1 MKKEWNP
8 GYTWLPQ
15 KTKKVFRA
23 MKLTFLLSM
32 CFTLSLSATTLA
44 QQRVSMQ
51 LGETKLK
58 NVFEEIQRQTNHVL
72 VYSDDQMELGKKV
85 TANFDDATVEDVLGQ
100 VLQGMGMTFRFEN
113 DYVII
118 SKTKLNTL
126 PQSVEGRT
134 VKGTVL
140 DVEGNP
146 LPGVTIII
154 QGTTVGTSTDNSGN
168 FSIRIPDNKS
178 IVLLFSMVG
187 MKTETRAITHETEVK
202 VTLEEE
208 ASALD
213 EAIVIGYGTT
223 TKKDLTGSVARFDS
237 QILEESVA
245 TNVADMMQGQIPGL
259 SILSGSGAPGDPA
272 RLEIRGV
279 ASLSNVSPLIVV
291 DDVPMPSD
299 FDINELNPGDINT
312 IDVLKGASSAAIY
325 GSRAA
330 GGVIMITTKGGMRMQ
345 PPTITYDYSA
355 SFESLT
361 DPINTL
367 TTDEF
372 KMLVME
378 AARNTARIN
387 GYEDVTEY
395 SAYRRFAAP
404 DFWGEENTP
413 WMKYILRNGST
424 QQHRVSLRGGGA
436 NVGYNASFS
445 YADEKGEVKASAFKR
460 YTYELGFNTD
470 VKPWMKATFRLSGT
484 ISEQVRSGT
493 MVSDAATARP
503 DLKAYNDDGTLY
515 LHEYESYGQI
525 YYVQNPIIEMT
536 ENTTTDESNSLR
548 MSANLEFKILPELKL
563 FTQYS
568 HNIRKSESYKYMSS
582 RTYQGSDY
590 WGGQKGE
597 GQKGHRNST
606 TREFE
611 ARLTYND
618 AFKDDHRITVVGAMT
633 YTNED
638 SDNYNFSMVDFPDDN
653 VQNAIWQGTNMSD
666 GWNAL
671 SGDAVGSVMLSFVG
685 RADYRFKDR
694 YLLTASVRADG
705 SSRFS
710 PDNRWGI
717 FPSVALGWVIS
728 DEKFLK
734 KATWLPYLKLRA
746 GYGKTGNGWVGEY
759 GWRTMFTN
767 EEYNG
772 KPAVIPEQIG
782 NDELKWES
790 TVQWDLGLDY
800 GFLKGQR
807 ISGTLGFYLKK
818 TEGLLYSY
826 TMAPST
832 GMTSTRVNFANIENK
847 GVEFDI
853 NAQIIRNKDWNW
865 SFGFNINKNINKITN
880 LDADMVSTPGAT
892 WLNNTVIKE
901 GESLGQ
907 IYGFET
913 DGVFQTQAEVDYYE
927 SLNPDYRY
935 QEQYDYRIT
944 APGDLKLV
952 DQTGDGRV
960 NVTSG
965 VYEDMTILGCSR
977 PDFEGGFNTR
987 LSWKGLSFSLQATYS
1002 YGAQKVWQAYSKQFN
1017 FSGSNP
1023 GNVLDIALNRW
1034 TPENPTN
1041 EYPSVRLDFYANYF
1055 TDFVVFDASYL
1066 KISNVN
1072 LSYNLPQRIV
1082 EKTKVFSKI
1091 SLSAS
1096 ANDLFTFTSY
1106 PGPSPESWS
1115 SNVISGASMDSD
1127 IYPSTR
1133 KFNFG
1138 ISLTIK

>member
-8 GYTWLPQ
+8 GHKWLPQ
-15 KTKKVFRA
+15 KQKKAFRI
-23 MKLTFLLSM
+23 MKLTFLFSV
-32 CFTLSLSATTLA
+32 CFAMSLSATTLA

-58 NVFEEIQRQTNHVL
+58 KVFEEIQRQTNHVL
-72 VYSDDQMELGKKV
+72 VYSDDQLRLNGKV
-85 TANFDDATVEDVLGQ
+85 TANFEDATVEDVLGE

-113 DYVII
+113 DYIVITRG
-118 SKTKLNTL
+118 KANAL
-126 PQSVEGRT
+126 PQSVQERV
-134 VKGTVL
+134 VKGNVS
-140 DVEGNP
+140 DIEGNP
-146 LPGVTIII
+146 LPGVTVLI
-154 QGTTVGTSTDNSGN
+154 QGTTIGVSTDNAGN
-168 FSIRIPDNKS
+168 FSLRIPDNKP
-178 IVLLFSMVG
+178 IILLFSMVG
-187 MKTETRAITHETEVK
+187 MKTETRAITNETEVK
-202 VTLEEE
+202 VILEEE
-208 ASALD
+208 ASDLE
-213 EAIVIGYGTT
+213 EAIVIGYGTS

-245 TNVADMMQGQIPGL
+245 TNVADMLQGQVPGL

-279 ASLSNVSPLIVV
+279 SSLSNVSPLIVV

-299 FDINELNPGDINT
+299 FDINELNPGDIKSV
-312 IDVLKGASSAAIY
+312 DVLKGASSAAIY

-330 GGVIMITTKGGMRMQ
+330 GGVIMITTKGGQRMQ
-345 PPTITYDYSA
+345 APTITYDYST

-361 DPINTL
+361 EPINTL
-367 TTDEF
+367 TVDEF

-387 GYEDVTEY
+387 GYDDITEY
-395 SAYRRFAAP
+395 SAYKKFAEP
-404 DFWGEENTP
+404 DFWGEADTP

-424 QQHRVSLRGGGA
+424 QQHRVALRGGGA
-436 NVGYNASFS
+436 NIGYNASFS
-445 YADEKGEVKASAFKR
+445 YANEKGEVKASGFKR
-460 YTYELGFNTD
+460 YTYDLGFNTD
-470 VKPWMKATFRLSGT
+470 VKPWLKANLKVSGT
-484 ISEQVRSGT
+484 ISEQVRSG
-493 MVSDAATARP
+493 MMLSDAASARP
-503 DLKAYNDDGTLY
+503 DLKAYNDDGTPY
-515 LHEYESYGQI
+515 LHQYESYGQI
-525 YYVQNPIIEMT
+525 YYVENPIIETM
-536 ENTTTDESNSLR
+536 ENTTTDNSNNLR
-548 MSANLEFKILPELKL
+548 MTANLEFKILPELKL
-563 FTQYS
+563 FTQYT
-568 HNIRKSESYKYMSS
+568 HNMRKSESYKYASS
-582 RTYQGSDY
+582 RTYEGSDY
-590 WGGQKGE
+590 WGGQQGKGE
-597 GQKGHRNST
+597 KTHRNT
-606 TREFE
+606 TNREFE
-611 ARLTYND
+611 ARLTYNG
-618 AFKDDHRITVVGAMT
+618 AFKEDHRLTAVGAMT
-633 YTNED
+633 YTND
-638 SDNYNFSMVDFPDDN
+638 DNDYYTFSMVDFPDDDI
-653 VQNAIWQGTNMSD
+653 QNAIWQGVNMSD
-666 GWNAL
+666 SYNRL
-671 SGDAVGSVMLSFVG
+671 TGDATGSVMLSFVG

-694 YLLTASVRADG
+694 YLLTASIRADG

-717 FPSVALGWVIS
+717 FPAVALGWVIS

-746 GYGKTGNGWVGEY
+746 GWGKTGNGWVGEY

-767 EEYNG
+767 SEYNG
-772 KPAVIPEQIG
+772 KPAVVPDQIG

-807 ISGTLGFYLKK
+807 LSGTLGFYLKK
-818 TEGLLYSY
+818 TDGLLYSY

-832 GMTSTRVNFANIENK
+832 GMYSTRVNFANIENK

-853 NAQIIRNKDWNW
+853 NAQIIRKNNWNW

-892 WLNNTVIKE
+892 WLSNTVIKE
-901 GESLGQ
+901 GESLGL

-913 DGVFQTQAEVDYYE
+913 DGVFQTQEEVDYYE

-965 VYEDMTILGCSR
+965 AYEDMVILGCSR

-987 LSWKGLSFSLQATYS
+987 LSWKGLTFSLQATYS
-1002 YGAQKVWQAYSKQFN
+1002 YGAQKIWSAYSKQFN
-1017 FSGSNP
+1017 FSASQPN
-1023 GNVLDIALNRW
+1023 NVLDFALNRW

-1041 EYPSVRLDFYANYF
+1041 DFPSVRLDFYANYF

-1072 LSYNLPQRIV
+1072 LTYNLPQRWL
-1082 EKTKVFSKI
+1082 ERTKVFNKVSI
-1091 SLSAS
+1091 FVS

-1115 SNVISGASMDSD
+1115 SNVISGASQDSD

-1133 KFNFG
+1133 TFNFG
-1138 ISLTIK
+1138 INLTIK